1 MATTRNYQ
9 VKVTVPNG
17 ATPGMVLS
25 VPVKNGSDKV
35 QIRVPDGC
43 GVGSVLALLQPEGS
57 DDWELKV
64 LEAVAPEEVS
74 KKVRVDKSEEDS
86 RDPFPQDK
94 LNIEALR
101 PVMQLVRLD
110 TTVGSID
117 IILRHDWA
125 PHGASRFIE
134 LVSGG
139 DLTNLAFYRAIQ
151 GCIVQFGLPPKRMWA
166 PIPDDPPTG
175 VPFLPGAVSFASVG
189 PASRRATLFICVGDM
204 SHCLGDKSWET
215 PIGAVEE
222 SSLDVLD
229 RIDTTY
235 GDIVEFGGEGPDTSR
250 IQAEGNA
257 YLQTYFPKLSY
268 VKSAM
273 MLPDGALEGD
283 PSQPPAMDP
292 GPPIR
297 LNGLTAE
304 DIAEAAE
311 RARVSAL
318 EAANMAN
325 QATSVTDPDEMV
337 VAVRRAR
344 EAANAAEAAAQAAEA
359 AHAARSRRPTTR
371 EAAPLNQPAPVP
383 VLPAAPVLQHPAP
396 HFGPGAVNLPWSPVP
411 AQVLPGMPQSLPQGL
426 PQGLPQS
433 VLQSVLQGA
442 QVPPQGMVHIPVPA
456 NVGCDG
462 RSQMPPMLPYAQP
475 QLQQPQQPQ
484 LLQSQL
490 HQACFGGPVAS
501 TCNGMLPHMPGRPHM
516 QMDLT

>member
-64 LEAVAPEEVS
+64 LEAVAHEEVS
-74 KKVRVDKSEEDS
+74 KEVPMDETEDS

-94 LNIEALR
+94 LNIELS
-101 PVMQLVRLD
+101 RLD
-110 TTVGSID
+110 TTVGPID
-117 IILRHDWA
+117 ILLRHDWA
-125 PHGASRFIE
+125 PHGARRFIE

-175 VPFLPGAVSFASVG
+175 VPFLQGAVSFASVG

-273 MLPDGALEGD
+273 MLPDGALEGA
-283 PSQPPAMDP
+283 PQPPSTDP
-292 GPPIR
+292 GPPTR
-297 LNGLTAE
+297 PNGLTAE

-325 QATSVTDPDEMV
+325 QAASVTDPDEMV

-359 AHAARSRRPTTR
+359 AHAAARSRRSTR
-371 EAAPLNQPAPVP
+371 EVAPLTPQPAAVP
-383 VLPAAPVLQHPAP
+383 VLPAGAVLQHPAP
-396 HFGPGAVNLPWSPVP
+396 HFGPGAMNLQPWPPVP
-411 AQVLPGMPQSLPQGL
+411 SGQVLQGM

-442 QVPPQGMVHIPVPA
+442 QVAPQGMVHIPVPA
-456 NVGCDG
+456 NVGSDG
-462 RSQMPPMLPYAQP
+462 RSQMPMLPYVQP
-475 QLQQPQQPQ
+475 QLQQLQQPQQPQ
-484 LLQSQL
+484 LQQQSQL
-490 HQACFGGPVAS
+490 HQACLGGPVAS
-501 TCNGMLPHMPGRPHM
+501 TCNGMLPHMPGKPHM